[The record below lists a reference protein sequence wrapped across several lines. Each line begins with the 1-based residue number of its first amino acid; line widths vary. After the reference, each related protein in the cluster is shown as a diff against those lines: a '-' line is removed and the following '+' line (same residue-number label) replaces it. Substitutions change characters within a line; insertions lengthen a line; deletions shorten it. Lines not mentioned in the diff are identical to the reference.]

1 MVKEQEMS
9 ELKVYHYPGCRKSRA
24 GLQYLRDSG
33 AAFTVLEYMKYPLT
47 IKDMERLLVKLDMK
61 PAGLIRTGEDY
72 YKQHL
77 KGKKF
82 EDHELIRIMLENPRL
97 IRRPLVEGQYRAVIG
112 DPPENI
118 GRLLEKR

>member
-1 MVKEQEMS
+1 MT
-9 ELKVYHYPGCRKSRA
+9 ELKVYHYPGCRKSRE

-33 AAFTVLEYMKYPLT
+33 AAFTVLEYMKTPLT
-47 IKDMERLLVKLDMK
+47 FKDMERLLVKLDMK

-77 KGKKF
+77 KGKHF

-97 IRRPLVEGQYRAVIG
+97 IRRPVVEGPYRAVIG

-118 GRLLEKR
+118 ARLLEKR